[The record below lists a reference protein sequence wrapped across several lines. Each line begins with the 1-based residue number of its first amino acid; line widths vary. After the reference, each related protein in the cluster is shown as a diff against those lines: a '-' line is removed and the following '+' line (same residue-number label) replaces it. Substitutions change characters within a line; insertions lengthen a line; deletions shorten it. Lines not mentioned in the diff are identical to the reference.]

1 MRTTDESPVQA
12 DSAGSTRPPRRP
24 RTVLAMDAGLLDDV
38 FPPAVRLRLEE
49 SADIRPPQVVGEF
62 GSPEAVA
69 ALAECEVLLTGWGCP
84 HIDTDVLDRAPRL
97 RAVIHSAGTVKTFL
111 TPEAYGRGIAV
122 SSAAAANAVPVA
134 EFTLAAIIMGA
145 KRAFPLAQLFRSRRS
160 HRTAADLDR
169 HHWLGTHGITVGV
182 VGASRTGRRVI
193 QLLRS
198 IDADVLLH
206 DPYVSD
212 AEAELARG
220 HPHRPR
226 HPRRHQRR
234 RDPARAVHPLTHH
247 LLDERRI
254 ALMRPGA
261 LLINTARGPLVD
273 TEALTAH
280 LVSGRIDAVLDV
292 TDPEPLPADHPCGT
306 CPTSS
311 SPRTWPG
318 HRATRWGGS
327 APSRSTNS
335 PATHAGCRS
344 TTRSSW
350 RNWSASRERGLRG
363 RPRLCAREG
372 RGTGRGARRA
382 DR

>member
-1 MRTTDESPVQA
+1 
-12 DSAGSTRPPRRP
+12 
-24 RTVLAMDAGLLDDV
+24 MDAGLLDDV

-49 SADIRPPQVVGEF
+49 SADIRPPQVVSEF

-84 HIDTDVLDRAPRL
+84 PVDTDVLDRAPRL

-145 KRAFPLAQLFRSRRS
+145 KRVFPLGHLFRSRRS

-206 DPYVSD
+206 DPYVSA
-212 AEAELARG
+212 AEAELLGATRTDLDTLVATSDVVTL
-220 HPHRPR
+220 HAPST
-226 HPRRHQRR
+226 
-234 RDPARAVHPLTHH
+234 PLTHH

-273 TEALTAH
+273 TRALTAH

-292 TDPEPLPADHPCGT
+292 TDPEPLPADHPLWDLPNVFIT
-306 CPTSS
+306 P
-311 SPRTWPG
+311 
-318 HRATRWGGS
+318 HL
-327 APSRSTNS
+327 
-335 PATHAGCRS
+335 AGAQGNEVGRLGALAVDELA
-344 TTRSSW
+344 RYA
-350 RNWSASRERGLRG
+350 RGVPLNHPVLLEELERI
-363 RPRLCAREG
+363 A
-372 RGTGRGARRA
+372 
-382 DR
+382 